1 MAYFFF
7 LDAFFFF
14 AAFLAFFFAAM
25 FNSSI
30 VCSGLRRL
38 SAAPQNAKNMKDM
51 HWELQIGLDIEKGR
65 FCAPCKK
72 PAILLG

>member
-1 MAYFFF
+1 

-25 FNSSI
+25 VNSSI

-38 SAAPQNAKNMKDM
+38 IAAPQNKKNMKDL
-51 HWELQIGLDIEKGR
+51 HLELQIRLDIEKGC
-65 FCAPCKK
+65 FCAACRK